1 MNSKRRS
8 LIGIRTK
15 LLSDE
20 VYRILNSKSKGVN
33 DLPIYINRLVEDDLF
48 RVRREER
55 EDQLLALVREMH
67 KELKVLRTEVML
79 RSVVPVSAQ
88 RTMAV
93 EVKAM
98 KEENFTEGQ
107 LVYEEEVTG
116 KIEEKINLD
125 L

>member
-1 MNSKRRS
+1 MNSKRRP

-33 DLPIYINRLVEDDLF
+33 DLPIYLNRLVEDDFF

-116 KIEEKINLD
+116 KIEEKIDLD